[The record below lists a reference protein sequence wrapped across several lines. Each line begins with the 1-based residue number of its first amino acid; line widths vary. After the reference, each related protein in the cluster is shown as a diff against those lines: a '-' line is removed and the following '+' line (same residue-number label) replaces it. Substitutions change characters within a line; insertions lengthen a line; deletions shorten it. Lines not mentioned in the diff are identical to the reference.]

1 MNLKELF
8 ELVYN
13 SEAESYLPE
22 GTSLSM
28 PIPALDR
35 DGKKVMKLFAYTVFL
50 PRMLASAPFGI
61 VTVIPS
67 PTGDDEVFFE
77 EKAWFKMGVEPV
89 PVCLPDK
96 EELLTRIT
104 DFQNFFEEIY
114 AVAFTDE
121 ALTRAQK
128 DMLVNYLDTL
138 IAVDKPLLK
147 YYKATSR
154 EFFQWLE
161 RATEK

>member
-1 MNLKELF
+1 MNIKELF

-13 SEAESYLPE
+13 SEAEGYLPE
-22 GTSLSM
+22 GTCLSL

-77 EKAWFKMGVEPV
+77 EKAWFKGVEPV
-89 PVCLPDK
+89 PVRFPDK
-96 EELLTRIT
+96 EELLTRISEL
-104 DFQNFFEEIY
+104 QNFFDELY
-114 AVAFTDE
+114 AVAFSKET
-121 ALTRAQK
+121 LTRAQK
-128 DMLVNYLDTL
+128 DMLVKYLDTL
-138 IAVDKPLLK
+138 VAVDKPLLK